1 MLIKCRLVQD
11 WNQKYVKSG
20 RKLMKFHVVLPV
32 MNDLQYRPEIYVTG
46 TMTVDDYNEII
57 LREMLKLC

>member
-1 MLIKCRLVQD
+1 
-11 WNQKYVKSG
+11 
-20 RKLMKFHVVLPV
+20 MKFHVVLPV